1 MQRIRGI
8 FRKPQANLES
18 IITSVLNGVIPPGEH
33 MEWQTPNLMKL
44 LGDLYKDGAMD
55 QRFMKELQLASN
67 VQDNQSDYLCTAD
80 PSRLNTPVWA
90 HSTPQN
96 VLEGLAELADRFNAG
111 KVYGIT
117 AR

>member
-18 IITSVLNGVIPPGEH
+18 IITSVLNGVIPPEEH

-67 VQDNQSDYLCTAD
+67 VYRCS
-80 PSRLNTPVWA
+80 
-90 HSTPQN
+90 
-96 VLEGLAELADRFNAG
+96 G
-111 KVYGIT
+111 
-117 AR
+117 